1 MILADPEMLG
11 VDSLGDAT
19 FTVKFALRTQPL
31 KRWQVK
37 RELLRRI
44 KERFQREQIKVSVP
58 A

>member
-1 MILADPEMLG
+1 VLKTL
-11 VDSLGDAT
+11 
-19 FTVKFALRTQPL
+19 PL

-44 KERFQREQIKVSVP
+44 KDKFQELQIKVSVP